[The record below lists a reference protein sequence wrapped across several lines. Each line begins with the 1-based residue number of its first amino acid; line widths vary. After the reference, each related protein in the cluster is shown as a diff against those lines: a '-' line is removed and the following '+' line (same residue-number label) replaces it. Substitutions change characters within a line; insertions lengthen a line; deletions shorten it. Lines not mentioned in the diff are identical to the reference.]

1 MIVTHVYACCVFREK
16 EGVSTTSNRQWVLVG
31 NRKVQ
36 AREIPSGW
44 QYHVC
49 WSIAIPFC
57 LVNSISVGLFE
68 TCSFLVHA
76 GQPGMIP
83 PYHTPGPVS
92 PESLLRKR
100 KHQVK
105 PLHWPPPVKIYDIII
120 YIYDYIYTC
129 MYAHERI
136 IADKASLL
144 WSVTL
149 HATDMQTWTAA
160 PWGLSRSLGT
170 IVQVSRE
177 RKYSSTDIKMVCS
190 LRFYCIDLFYLH
202 ISTCFICVFDII
214 GCTDVEFYSILLY
227 CVLFCSVLFF
237 FIGLFWAVQLPKSC
251 AQRR

>member
-1 MIVTHVYACCVFREK
+1 MLCFPRKRRCFHHVKQTVGFGGKPKSA
-16 EGVSTTSNRQWVLVG
+16 STWNTQRLAISRVLVDRHPVLFG
-31 NRKVQ
+31 
-36 AREIPSGW
+36 EFHI
-44 QYHVC
+44 C
-49 WSIAIPFC
+49 WSVWNV
-57 LVNSISVGLFE
+57 LVSRPCRSARDDSTLSHPGARF
-68 TCSFLVHA
+68 TWKLVA
-76 GQPGMIP
+76 QAKAPSQA
-83 PYHTPGPVS
+83 TALATAS
-92 PESLLRKR
+92 ENLR
-100 KHQVK
+100 
-105 PLHWPPPVKIYDIII
+105 YYNI
-120 YIYDYIYTC
+120 YIYIYMIIYIYTC

-251 AQRR
+251 APRR